1 MKHEAKVDVRH
12 GIGVGAAMRHNR
24 HKMIGC
30 PTFLGSWLK
39 CAGPHNSDWVVADR
53 IVWSN

>member
-1 MKHEAKVDVRH
+1 MKHEAKVDVRQ
-12 GIGVGAAMRHNR
+12 GICVGAAMRHNR

-30 PTFLGSWLK
+30 PPFFGSWLK
-39 CAGPHNSDWVVADR
+39 CAGPHNPDWVVADG